1 MAAGRTLPR
10 ENCRIVGTPIGNL
23 NDLSPRAVQA
33 LTEADIIFAEDT
45 RSARGLLSY
54 LKLSKSIESCHKD
67 NEGKAA
73 ERVIKSLS
81 EGKRVALISEAGM
94 PGINDPGLYLIKRLI
109 EEKIPFEVIP
119 GACAAINALLSSG
132 LSKSG
137 QFLFY
142 GFPPRKGTKAALLKL
157 KDISFPI
164 VFYESCHRIAET
176 AKLLLGIFPP
186 PLAVCREL
194 TKLYEEV
201 LWINTPQE
209 LDKIRPQ
216 GEFTLV
222 VNNESAEKVGG
233 DSVPVSPDTLAAL
246 LKEKGVE
253 RSDIADI
260 LKRLGIKR
268 NKAYKAS
275 I

>member
-1 MAAGRTLPR
+1 MTAGRTLPR

-23 NDLSPRAVQA
+23 NDLSTRAVQA
-33 LTEADIIFAEDT
+33 LTEADTIFAEDT
-45 RSARGLLSY
+45 RTARALLSY
-54 LKLSKSIESCHKD
+54 LKLSKPIESCHKD
-67 NEGKAA
+67 NEGIAS
-73 ERVIKSLS
+73 ERIIKSLS
-81 EGKRVALISEAGM
+81 EGKRIAFISEAGM
-94 PGINDPGLYLIKRLI
+94 PGINDPGLILIRRLI

-119 GACAAINALLSSG
+119 GACAAVNALLASG

-142 GFPPRKGTKAALLKL
+142 GFPPRKGTRAALLKL
-157 KDISFPI
+157 KDIPFPI
-164 VFYESCHRIAET
+164 VFYESCHRVTET
-176 AKLLLGIFPP
+176 AKLLLEIFPP

-209 LDKIRPQ
+209 IDGIRAQ
-216 GEFTLV
+216 GEFSLV
-222 VNNESAEKVGG
+222 VNNEGAEKESG
-233 DSVPVSPDTLAAL
+233 DLVPVSPDALAAL
-246 LKEKGVE
+246 LKENGV
-253 RSDIADI
+253 RSSAIADI
-260 LKRLGIKR
+260 LKKLGIKR